1 MIDSCGIIIDAVP
14 DSIHRHS
21 GSTGNGG
28 CCSSENLPF
37 RPGLNLL
44 RTHNNPLN
52 HHIHSVR
59 TAHSWWQIV
68 F

>member
-1 MIDSCGIIIDAVP
+1 MIYSRGIITDAVP

-21 GSTGNGG
+21 GSMGNGG

-52 HHIHSVR
+52 RHIHNAHTVR
-59 TAHSWWQIV
+59 NW
-68 F
+68 